1 MNPKPRT
8 APGSRP
14 CFMALRLFRGVPEK
28 PDCACA
34 RFVLAGGS
42 SGAAPVCAVTGF
54 VNAVTQLANAMTPFA
69 NAVTQHAG
77 SMTAF
82 ASSVAQLESSDIPS
96 PNAMTARAAQ

>member
-1 MNPKPRT
+1 VCKRV
-8 APGSRP
+8 S
-14 CFMALRLFRGVPEK
+14 EK

-54 VNAVTQLANAMTPFA
+54 VNAVTQLANAVTPFA
-69 NAVTQHAG
+69 NAVTQHAS
-77 SMTAF
+77 SMTAS
-82 ASSVAQLESSDIPS
+82 ASSVAQLESPVIPS